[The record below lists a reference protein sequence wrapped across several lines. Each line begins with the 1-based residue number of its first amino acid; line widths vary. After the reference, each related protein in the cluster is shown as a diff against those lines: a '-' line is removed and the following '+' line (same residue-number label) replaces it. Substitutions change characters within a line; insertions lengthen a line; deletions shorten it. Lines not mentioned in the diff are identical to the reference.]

1 MKLLKT
7 SAILGIGILIG
18 SVVTGTIMKKKYEEI
33 IDEEIQSVKDRYSKK
48 EEVKEEEVKE
58 EVKDTI
64 DDTDE
69 ILRKNPLSNKE
80 MPEHVMDAYRE
91 RYADILERNG
101 YTYENEY
108 EPEDDPY
115 IIDPEEFDVLSDY
128 GSITLTYFSDGVL
141 VDDVDEVIEDP
152 EEYIGNAL
160 TILDE
165 SYECRAVYVRNDIFK
180 MDYEILKDDWTWK
193 SIQES
198 EEKLYEK
205 NNELNKKPHQL

>member
-1 MKLLKT
+1 MKILKT

-33 IDEEIQSVKDRYSKK
+33 IDEEIQSVKDRYSRKEKGELK
-48 EEVKEEEVKE
+48 EEVKN
-58 EVKDTI
+58 TI

-69 ILRKNPLSNKE
+69 ILRENPLSKKE
-80 MPEHVMDAYRE
+80 MPEHVMDTYKE

-101 YTYENEY
+101 YTYEEEY
-108 EPEDDPY
+108 EPVDYPY
-115 IIDPEEFDVLSDY
+115 IIDPEEFDALVDY

-205 NNELNKKPHQL
+205 SNELNKKPHQL